1 MALAAKVVADLRMGL
16 GDGAAATELT
26 TLLNSHTTGTMG
38 TRLKQCLRTCFASN
52 ADAKTFITAVEG
64 HTALSAHIQSQFG
77 RGLGSRYAAT
87 KVAAELLV

>member
-16 GDGAAATELT
+16 GDAAAATELT
-26 TLLNSHTTGTMG
+26 TLLNSHATGTLG
-38 TRLKQCLRTCFASN
+38 TKTRQCLRTCFASL

-64 HTALSAHIQSQFG
+64 HTALSAHIVAQLG

-87 KVAAELLV
+87 KIAAELLV